1 MTRVAVVGECM
12 VELRRSGDSATL
24 TQGFSGDTYNAAV
37 YLKRAAPTLE
47 VLYVSA
53 LGDDSISAAMRRA
66 WAAEGIDGGWTP
78 SIGGALP
85 GLYLIETDA
94 DGERRFHY
102 WRSAA
107 AARRLFD
114 VPDGRRLVD
123 RAAQID
129 LLYLSGISLAI
140 LPPEGR
146 ERLLAL
152 AAAVRSA
159 GGGVAFDSNHRPAL
173 WHDAREDRTWVERAS
188 RLATIALPS
197 LDDEAALFGE
207 RDPAAIDRRLAR
219 WGVDERVIKDGANGA
234 WVGLGGSPPIAV
246 PAVTPAAVIDTTAAG
261 DSFNG
266 AYLAARLTGA
276 SPVAAARAGAAL
288 AARVIAAPGAIL
300 PREKAP
306 APR

>member
-12 VELRRSGDSATL
+12 VELRRSGDGATL
-24 TQGFSGDTYNAAV
+24 TQTFSGDTYNAAG
-37 YLKRAAPTLE
+37 YLKRSAPPLD
-47 VLYVSA
+47 VVYISA

-66 WAAEGIDGGWTP
+66 WAEEGIDGGWTP
-78 SIGGALP
+78 SIGGVLP

-107 AARRLFD
+107 AARRLFE
-114 VPDGRRLVD
+114 VPEGRRLID
-123 RAAQID
+123 RAPEID

-140 LPPEGR
+140 LPAEGR
-146 ERLLAL
+146 DRLLAL

-159 GGGVAFDSNHRPAL
+159 GGRVAFDSNHRPAL
-173 WHDAREDRTWVERAS
+173 WRDPREDRTWVERAS
-188 RLATIALPS
+188 RLATVALPS

-207 RDPAAIDRRLAR
+207 RDPAAIDRRLAG

-234 WVGLGGSPPIAV
+234 WVGLGESAPVAV
-246 PAVTPAAVIDTTAAG
+246 PAVAPAAVVDTTAAG

-266 AYLAARLTGA
+266 AYLAARLTG
-276 SPVAAARAGAAL
+276 SPPIDAARAGATL

-300 PREKAP
+300 PP
-306 APR
+306 